1 MTKTAGSGAT
11 RGGEVFRNE
20 DAFLVEDELG
30 LYAVCDGWGQH
41 PGGEVASFV
50 VIEAIEQ
57 CLEADLDLA
66 RGQLPAAEQVE
77 DAVRFALDAV
87 NEIGQERADLE
98 GMATTVTLL
107 IVRGRRGLIAHTGDS
122 RAYLLRR
129 GKALQLTSDQEWHD
143 LSEGGA
149 PPRQAPAFTIEV
161 FPVQLSPGDT
171 IVLCTDGAEKEL
183 EDSDQITWS
192 SPIRL
197 VARPSGTCSPSRPMR
212 TTRRPTTESETSD
225 ARGADPQLR
234 IVSASRRSDRA
245 RGARTIPAGGDSLR
259 EEGDAY
265 AIGPRVIT
273 QEYAS
278 RVATQT
284 STIWS
289 P

>member
-57 CLEADLDLA
+57 CLEADPDLA

-77 DAVRFALDAV
+77 DAVRFALNAV

-183 EDSDQITWS
+183 EDSDQIQAAHS
-192 SPIRL
+192 LPPRILASRL
-197 VARPSGTCSPSRPMR
+197 VAAAHRREPHNDATVVVVRIREPFERAHMELSHPPRR
-212 TTRRPTTESETSD
+212 TAFGHVLPLPPDEDDSSSDYGERDIRRP
-225 ARGADPQLR
+225 
-234 IVSASRRSDRA
+234 RR
-245 RGARTIPAGGDSLR
+245 
-259 EEGDAY
+259 
-265 AIGPRVIT
+265 
-273 QEYAS
+273 
-278 RVATQT
+278 
-284 STIWS
+284 
-289 P
+289 